1 MKSPWPKSCECWR
14 RVLWKGWRKASHE
27 ACCCHW
33 ADIWHTLRLSLM
45 LQHDLV
51 WIKILGRGATVY
63 QMLVNYRAKFI
74 HYHRIRGPAEYEWDR
89 RAWITHP
96 SQLRSPPTLGLV
108 PNQDKDIKTWV
119 KLEPPPHR
127 FALDKKRDKNPVWT
141 LVHFWRDFCPTVAL
155 LLFHLQI
162 VFPLSKKSSDG
173 KAGKTSYFTWTHTFR
188 WSINLFIQLFNN
200 CFVFRIVQF
209 LRLAICGNAASDKA
223 VWHTALSSKHNWG
236 IADRKLPV

>member
-74 HYHRIRGPAEYEWDR
+74 HYHRIRGPARIWMGTAGRESPTRHNLD
-89 RAWITHP
+89 HP
-96 SQLRSPPTLGLV
+96 PHWVLCPTKTKTKNMG
-108 PNQDKDIKTWV
+108 KTWTTPTSFCV
-119 KLEPPPHR
+119 RQKDR
-127 FALDKKRDKNPVWT
+127 GKNPVWT
-141 LVHFWRDFCPTVAL
+141 RVHFWRDSCPTVAL

-236 IADRKLPV
+236 IADR